1 MDESQ
6 ISCDDHSGN
15 RAENGDSDSE
25 NEVFFNRNGS
35 TRQAET
41 QEQTQH
47 DTMSMSLGRSVNANS
62 ETEQRVAAASL
73 MQLHETS
80 QQQTGVSSI
89 PNLLNHTHQ
98 GSTVSSHSNSSPSM
112 QAPEVHNF
120 NQGDNNLQAAMYS
133 EVNMR
138 NTVTG
143 LSNALFMMQQ
153 QQAGMQQQQASMEIK
168 QDSISG
174 TLTNVLSLL
183 QELTK
188 HSQNSSQNNCTNS
201 ADKTSTGTSL
211 AYYTANVQSAS
222 VDTGCNE
229 VIGRAQ
235 GDELGMHT
243 EKPTQL
249 RSQYANGD
257 NYRQTSFR
265 QTGDNYSHTSLN
277 QPHNRGVVDERQMGT
292 TNTDR
297 GNYYRSDSLGTQ
309 SYDSEAASRN
319 VQFRGSEN
327 TVTPYR
333 ARQSQTNP
341 GLYDVKVPPFNGK
354 EDWKVWVSRFEAVAE
369 RRSWSDEMK
378 LDNLLPK
385 LQGKAGEFVFTQLP
399 RHTLSDYGALI
410 KELNSRFRV
419 VETKKTFAAK
429 FSQRTQKP
437 GETAEEYAAELKRLY
452 AKAYTFRDENTR
464 QEDLVRRFLDGLR
477 DSDARFEVEYNKEPD
492 NIDEAVY
499 HAVNYLQTKRKGS
512 TEGSADKH
520 YKRYARRSKVEDDN
534 SGEESQEEVEEQDR
548 VCRLPTK
555 KQIEP
560 KKADEKDSGKGKQ
573 TIEVESLK
581 VLNEAKDMLQT
592 LMNQMQMV
600 VKDKGQVGTQQHSSR
615 PFKGRNVVCY
625 CCQEEG
631 HVIRDCPKRN
641 DKPGN
646 RRPQG
651 GARPNGG
658 MGQTQGSNG
667 SNSQPLN

>member
-1 MDESQ
+1 MDEPQ
-6 ISCDDHSGN
+6 ISNDDHSGN

-41 QEQTQH
+41 QGHTQY
-47 DTMSMSLGRSVNANS
+47 DTMSMPLGHSVSANS

-73 MQLHETS
+73 MQLNEIS
-80 QQQTGVSSI
+80 QQQTGVSST
-89 PNLLNHTHQ
+89 PNLLNHVHQ
-98 GSTVSSHSNSSPSM
+98 GSMVSSHSNPNLSM
-112 QAPEVHNF
+112 RAQEVHNF
-120 NQGDNNLQAAMYS
+120 NRGDNNIQAAMYS
-133 EVNMR
+133 EANMR

-143 LSNALFMMQQ
+143 LSNALLMMQQ
-153 QQAGMQQQQASMEIK
+153 QQAGMQQQQVSMEIK

-188 HSQNSSQNNCTNS
+188 KSQNSSQNNCANS
-201 ADKTSTGTSL
+201 ADNTSTDTSL
-211 AYYTANVQSAS
+211 AYCTANVQSTS
-222 VDTGCNE
+222 VNTGCNQ

-235 GDELGMHT
+235 GDETGMHT
-243 EKPTQL
+243 EGPTQL
-249 RSQYANGD
+249 RSQYVNGD
-257 NYRQTSFR
+257 NHRQTSFH
-265 QTGDNYSHTSLN
+265 QTGDNYSRTSLN
-277 QPHNRGVVDERQMGT
+277 QPYSRGVVDERQVST
-292 TNTDR
+292 SNTDT
-297 GNYYRSDSLGTQ
+297 GNYYRSDTLYTQ
-309 SYDSEAASRN
+309 SYDSEPPSRS
-319 VQFRGSEN
+319 VQFRGYEN
-327 TVTPYR
+327 TVAPYG

-341 GLYDVKVPPFNGK
+341 GFNVVKLPPFNGK
-354 EDWKVWVSRFEAVAE
+354 EDWKVWVSRFEAIAE

-399 RHTLSDYGALI
+399 RPTLSDYGALI

-419 VETKKTFAAK
+419 VETKRTFAGK

-477 DSDARFEVEYNKEPD
+477 DSDARFEIEYNKEPD

-512 TEGSADKH
+512 TEGSADKQ
-520 YKRYARRSKVEDDN
+520 YKRYARRSKVEDDS
-534 SGEESQEEVEEQDR
+534 SGEESQDEVEEQSR
-548 VCRLPTK
+548 VCRLPVK

-615 PFKGRNVVCY
+615 PFKGRNIVCY

-658 MGQTQGSNG
+658 MDRASGSNG
-667 SNSQPLN
+667 ANPQPLN